1 MTRLIP
7 KKVSAAENA
16 ATVGFNGE
24 VLGIPGTGIAIHD
37 GITPGGVVLQNRP
50 GTPGDNLIRNGNF
63 IVAQNGTSWLSIP
76 TSGNFEYIADGWYF
90 HRGGNSTANA
100 ATSRSIAA
108 DLSDAYTALRITTTS
123 GELASSFSVLSQQIA
138 DVQLVAGKTV
148 TVSFWAKT
156 TSTRRI
162 AVSIRQDYDS
172 IKGSVE
178 TFAGNASL
186 TTDWVR
192 YSFTATIPAS
202 VPADVVGT
210 NSFTGLWIWLEAG
223 SNYDNRTGS
232 IGTQSG
238 QTDIANVK
246 LEIGEVATDFGPHDY
261 ASELLKVKRYYEESA
276 QVQFLC
282 RGAYND
288 ATKNNAVGYVQFG
301 VEKVAAP
308 VVTVSG
314 DYVAGLAVAAV
325 GTSGFSVIG
334 TPNNA
339 TSVARITGYTAN
351 SEIEPY

>member
-7 KKVSAAENA
+7 RKVSAAENA
-16 ATVGFNGE
+16 TTVGFNGE

-37 GITPGGVVLQNRP
+37 GITPGGVVLQDRP
-50 GTPGDNLIRNGNF
+50 GTPAENLVRNGNF

-76 TSGNFEYIADGWYF
+76 TSGSFEYIADGWYF

-108 DLSDAYTALRITTTS
+108 DLPDAYTALRITTTS
-123 GELASSFSVLSQQIA
+123 GGLASSFSVLSQQIA
-138 DVQLVAGKTV
+138 NVQLVAGKTV

-172 IKGSVE
+172 AKGSVE

-186 TTDWVR
+186 TTNWSR
-192 YSFTATIPAS
+192 YSFTVNVPAS
-202 VPADVVGT
+202 VPADVVGI

-232 IGTQSG
+232 IGEQSG

-246 LEIGEVATDFGPHDY
+246 LEIGEIATDFGPHSYVD
-261 ASELLKVKRYYEESA
+261 ELLKVKRYYEKST

-282 RGAYND
+282 RGAYSDAGKND
-288 ATKNNAVGYVQFG
+288 AVGYVKFDT
-301 VEKVAAP
+301 EKVAAP

-314 DYVAGLAVAAV
+314 DYVAGLAAFGAGAA
-325 GTSGFSVIG
+325 GFSVLG
-334 TPNNA
+334 VPNNA

-351 SEIEPY
+351 AEIEPY